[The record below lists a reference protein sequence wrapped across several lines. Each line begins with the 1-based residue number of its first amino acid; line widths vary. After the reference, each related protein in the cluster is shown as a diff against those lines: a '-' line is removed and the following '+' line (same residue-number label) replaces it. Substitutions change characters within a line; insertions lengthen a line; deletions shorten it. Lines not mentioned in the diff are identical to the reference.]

1 MSREVGHHHAWPA
14 SWLEATL
21 DAMVLLTTIG
31 VVQCLLLLAQIF
43 MVVRCWR
50 AFKAIRDLEEI
61 RDSLVSINQH
71 LSVQAAR
78 SLREGDA
85 FR

>member
-1 MSREVGHHHAWPA
+1 
-14 SWLEATL
+14 
-21 DAMVLLTTIG
+21 
-31 VVQCLLLLAQIF
+31 
-43 MVVRCWR
+43 
-50 AFKAIRDLEEI
+50 LEEI